1 MSSDIETRDK
11 IMSAAKKLA
20 MADGIFNISVQEIV
34 ELAGVEEEIFYK
46 FFNSL
51 DDVVTKLFDTRF
63 GLADNEILVLPLE
76 EKIRIFNSELIKQI
90 ELAGVKNC
98 RKWVANNI
106 QPVENPR
113 IDLDRGLVSKILKS
127 SIDSGELLPNTPEE
141 EFSNFIISALYGLMM
156 NWCMTD
162 MKYEPLEHIDTISEF
177 ILNSLKPYIAK

>member
-1 MSSDIETRDK
+1 MDSDIETRDK

-34 ELAGVEEEIFYK
+34 ELAGFEEETFYK

-51 DDVVTKLFDTRF
+51 EDVVTKLFDTRF
-63 GLADNEILVLPLE
+63 GLTDNEILVLPLE

-90 ELAGVKNC
+90 ELASVKTC
-98 RKWVANNI
+98 RKWVADNI
-106 QPVENPR
+106 QPLENPR
-113 IDLDRGLVSKILKS
+113 IELDRGLVSKILKS

-141 EFSNFIISALYGLMM
+141 EISNFIISTLYGLMM

-162 MKYEPLEHIDTISEF
+162 TKYEPLEHIDTISEF